1 MNLTE
6 LAMSY
11 KFVKQT
17 SGGGSGGGS
26 GIIDVTELPTENID
40 ENAVY
45 RVKGYT
51 DVDCGMLFTEEGF
64 CPLSSLLQFYGI
76 NANITYYMVEDED
89 LPETANISDVM
100 TFSTL
105 HVYIIE
111 DIPCVYGDPAG
122 DGNRW
127 LPLAALLQLENGG
140 YLSSTALNNGN
151 ATKLYVTYK
160 KNATAISDKT
170 YVCQYDTDIGEY
182 VNYYD
187 LYINSLS
194 LAKRI
199 KNLVIPNGLE
209 YINHYAFY
217 DAKRLESITF
227 TNGLL
232 AIGISAF
239 AGSGL
244 KGKLILP
251 SGLQRMDAYAFK
263 ETSIEEV
270 FIPASVTE
278 CNDSVFAMCKS
289 LKKVVLEEGFDF
301 DYYSDELFYGC
312 TALEIVDIPHSVTN
326 LPQHTFFDCTNIT
339 FNYNGTK
346 AEWNAI
352 DKRINGWGYD
362 IGDFIVICTDG
373 TIAKDG
379 TET

>member
-1 MNLTE
+1 
-6 LAMSY
+6 MSY
-11 KFVKQT
+11 VFEKYT
-17 SGGGSGGGS
+17 AGGGSGGGS

-40 ENAVY
+40 KNAVY

-51 DVDCGMLFTEEGF
+51 DVDCGMVFDEEGF
-64 CPLSSLLQFYGI
+64 CPLSFLLQFYGI

-111 DIPCVYGDPAG
+111 DIPCVYGDPVG

-140 YLSSTALNNGN
+140 YISSTALISGN

-187 LYINSLS
+187 LYIRMISGNNRLT
-194 LAKRI
+194 KF
-199 KNLVIPNGLE
+199 VVPNGLDV
-209 YINHYAFY
+209 IRSYAFWY
-217 DAKRLESITF
+217 ALKLESITF
-227 TNGLL
+227 TNGLKS
-232 AIGISAF
+232 IGINAF
-239 AGSGL
+239 GGSGL
-244 KGKLILP
+244 KGNLILP
-251 SGLQRMDAYAFK
+251 SGLISIESGAFA
-263 ETSIEEV
+263 TTDIEEV
-270 FIPASVTE
+270 YVPASVTE
-278 CNDSVFAMCKS
+278 LHGEVFFGCPS
-289 LKKVVLEEGFDF
+289 LKKAVFEEGFSIVDF
-301 DYYSDELFYGC
+301 AYGHDTFRGC
-312 TALEIVDIPHSVTN
+312 KALETVDIPRSITRIP
-326 LPQHTFFDCTNIT
+326 LGMFKDCAALAEIR
-339 FNYNGTK
+339 FGGTK

-352 DKRINGWGYD
+352 EKGGQWDYPT
-362 IGDFIVICTDG
+362 GDYTIYCTDG